1 MRKGYPIA
9 MLVLMTALPA
19 MAAKFKGRTVLKD
32 VNPTGVSDKD
42 HKHQQYDLFFTS
54 TDKQYTCRTDGK
66 HSMNATDFVVGT
78 TMKYE
83 VNGKKGKL
91 TNPDGKDVD
100 CKIVR
105 VELLSAT
112 P

>member
-9 MLVLMTALPA
+9 MLVLMMALPA
-19 MAAKFKGRTVLKD
+19 MAAKFKGRTILND
-32 VNPTGVSDKD
+32 VKTTGAYDKD
-42 HKHQQYDLFFTS
+42 HKHQQYDLLFTGS
-54 TDKQYTCRTDGK
+54 DKQYTCRTDGK

-78 TMKYE
+78 TMRYE